1 MVLEGKN
8 LNNKKIYKKIYNFI
22 YYILYYIY
30 SVYLAEKSSVK
41 YALKF
46 IDKSLIIEN
55 DLISNIKT
63 ELTLTKTLSHQNI
76 IKVYEI
82 LSTTQKIIF
91 VEEYISGGD
100 LFDLIKNYNEQQRLP
115 EDLSRTYF
123 QQIISALEYCHNKN
137 IIHRDLK
144 PENILIDN
152 KTNLIKISDFG
163 LSIILKE
170 KEEKLYDFCGTT
182 NYVAPEIIKEVSGI
196 FTMGG
201 YNGQPVDIWSAGV
214 ILYNMV
220 SGENPFYNK
229 DKTIRI
235 NNILNGK
242 VEYPNYFSQG
252 LIDLLKNIFVIQP
265 SMRYTIKDIKQHFW
279 FKYGFVDVNY
289 NENKLNLI
297 VYDLKL
303 KIEEKNIRFIN
314 CLELSSLITGNLMNN
329 MFNNKKHF
337 YFNNKKIFLEN
348 RDKYFFGYFGNFHN
362 LEFIICDYFNNGI
375 KEAELNILFKKKSK
389 WNINLKLKNQFYNII
404 FDLIL
409 YKISNTKFIIGFIY
423 IEGNKFNYCNIIN
436 NFLNKNQTIFKFL

>member
-1 MVLEGKN
+1 M
-8 LNNKKIYKKIYNFI
+8 
-22 YYILYYIY
+22 
-30 SVYLAEKSSVK
+30 
-41 YALKF
+41 
-46 IDKSLIIEN
+46 
-55 DLISNIKT
+55 
-63 ELTLTKTLSHQNI
+63 
-76 IKVYEI
+76 
-82 LSTTQKIIF
+82 
-91 VEEYISGGD
+91 
-100 LFDLIKNYNEQQRLP
+100 
-115 EDLSRTYF
+115 
-123 QQIISALEYCHNKN
+123 
-137 IIHRDLK
+137 
-144 PENILIDN
+144 
-152 KTNLIKISDFG
+152 
-163 LSIILKE
+163 
-170 KEEKLYDFCGTT
+170 
-182 NYVAPEIIKEVSGI
+182 SGI

-303 KIEEKNIRFIN
+303 KIEEKNIRYVN
-314 CLELSSLITGNLMNN
+314 CLELSSLITGNLLNN
-329 MFNNKKHF
+329 IFNNKKNF
-337 YFNNKKIFLEN
+337 FNNKKMIFDN
-348 RDKYFFGYFGNFHN
+348 REKYFFGYFGNFHN
-362 LEFIICDYFNNGI
+362 LEFVICDYFNNEI
-375 KEAELNILFKKKSK
+375 KGSEIKILFKKKSR
-389 WNINLKLKNQFYNII
+389 WNINLKLQNQFYEII

-423 IEGNKFNYCNIIN
+423 IEGNKYNYFNIIN
-436 NFLNKNQTIFKFL
+436 NFLIKNQTIFKFL